1 MGMSSSQA
9 RLLSLTA
16 RQHNIELKTQRLQ
29 ADKLRMAN
37 ESDNAYKAYLNAMD
51 ATKTNALI
59 TLQDGTIG
67 DTLLTANKIFT
78 YHTLSKQYSLK
89 NDDGKTLV
97 SSTLHDAYK
106 STNSLSEFLQ
116 RFGLISKV
124 EYTVPDVEKN
134 PDYNLAV
141 KDWESDHDKWEND
154 MIQYE
159 KDYQDW
165 LDDHEYWED
174 VDHPGWETREPDPAD
189 PKYTITGENL
199 GDKFMQAGASCYNSA
214 ISSPYGLGCYKHI
227 LAHIL
232 DYSEGKGYSST
243 ERDMRDDSWYD
254 GVKNQYKTSTDELVT
269 IDSSDITGAGMHYSS
284 LPSGEKNSAIMA
296 EISKKIDDEEK
307 YKVAIKA
314 GETCDVTEASSDGE
328 KLLSKWNTDGTLK
341 SIKQWAKDLYF
352 LCDNY
357 ASKGITKEEMQASV
371 KDFQEGL
378 AGSMSFNEELFNQDH
393 KAWVDSEPKE
403 PIAPVKPEEPLL
415 EDYINGIPEEI
426 VHPDKKIETTSF
438 TNENEAQ
445 WYINQWYKMEGLD
458 KTAEIKDEKV
468 FNTTTNSYMHI
479 YSVDNI
485 NKSTTTY
492 TTNAEWGTEEN
503 ENYLVLQEGMLQ
515 NDVWLH
521 NMIKEG
527 FIQIQVFDE
536 FEHKFMDTSIAVD
549 TRLEE
554 VHDEEEIKKAEAEY
568 EAALNKINK
577 KEAKADEELSKLE
590 AERNAIST
598 QQEDLKKIIRDN
610 IDLSFKLF
618 S

>member
-1 MGMSSSQA
+1 
-9 RLLSLTA
+9 
-16 RQHNIELKTQRLQ
+16 
-29 ADKLRMAN
+29 MAN
-37 ESDNAYKAYLNAMD
+37 ESDNAYKTYLNAMD
-51 ATKTNALI
+51 TTKTNALI

-199 GDKFMQAGASCYNSA
+199 GDKFMQAGDACYQRAKND
-214 ISSPYGLGCYKHI
+214 GNVGCYRHV
-227 LAHIL
+227 LAHII
-232 DYSEGKGYSST
+232 DYFVGKGWSGSGANT
-243 ERDMRDDSWYD
+243 DSSWYD
-254 GVKNQYKTSTDELVT
+254 GTKNQYTTSTGDTFILDEYHV
-269 IDSSDITGAGMHYSS
+269 
-284 LPSGEKNSAIMA
+284 SGTCDKDANAPIFA
-296 EISKKIDDEEK
+296 EVSKKIDDENA
-307 YKVAIKA
+307 YKVAIKE

-328 KLLSKWNTDGTLK
+328 KLLSKWNPDGTLK
-341 SIKQWAKDLYF
+341 SIKQWAKDLFY
-352 LCDNY
+352 LCGNY
-357 ASKGITKEEMQASV
+357 TTERITKEQLKQSV
-371 KDFQEGL
+371 IDFQEGL

-577 KEAKADEELSKLE
+577 KETKADEELSKLE